1 MVKPKSVEKPAEE
14 QQQRSVSSYRGVRKR
29 KWGNAE
35 KAARAFDAAMFCLRG
50 SGAKFNFPSDPPNI
64 AGGGNMTSS
73 QIQIAAARFANSEP
87 RNERSDQPVESLTSD
102 EETASFPVI
111 SDTDTSSPLS
121 VVTIQNDTEVA
132 TESFPGIF
140 SGFGSGNFV
149 PEFSDFPSFDDFGH
163 DFFVHELPDVTF
175 QNDAELVTGSFPD
188 MFSDFGSGDFVPDF
202 SDFPSFDDFSRD
214 FFLHEL
220 PGFNFGEENLDGL
233 IIQDSFL
240 WNF

>member
-1 MVKPKSVEKPAEE
+1 MSEIRLPNSR
-14 QQQRSVSSYRGVRKR
+14 QRIWLGSYDS
-29 KWGNAE
+29 AE

-111 SDTDTSSPLS
+111 SDTDTSSPPLS
-121 VVTIQNDTEVA
+121 
-132 TESFPGIF
+132 
-140 SGFGSGNFV
+140 
-149 PEFSDFPSFDDFGH
+149 
-163 DFFVHELPDVTF
+163 DVTF

>member
-29 KWGNAE
+29 KWGKYVSEIRLPNSRQRIWLGSYDSAE

-111 SDTDTSSPLS
+111 SDTDTSSPPLS
-121 VVTIQNDTEVA
+121 
-132 TESFPGIF
+132 
-140 SGFGSGNFV
+140 
-149 PEFSDFPSFDDFGH
+149 
-163 DFFVHELPDVTF
+163 DVTF

>member
-29 KWGNAE
+29 KWGKYVSEIRLPNSRQRIWLGSYDSAE

-50 SGAKFNFPSDPPNI
+50 SGANFNFPSDRPNI
-64 AGGGNMTSS
+64 AGGRNMTPS

-111 SDTDTSSPLS
+111 SDTDTSSPPLS
-121 VVTIQNDTEVA
+121 
-132 TESFPGIF
+132 
-140 SGFGSGNFV
+140 
-149 PEFSDFPSFDDFGH
+149 
-163 DFFVHELPDVTF
+163 DVTF

>member
-1 MVKPKSVEKPAEE
+1 MVKSKSVEKPAEE
-14 QQQRSVSSYRGVRKR
+14 QQRGGVSAYRGVRKR
-29 KWGNAE
+29 KWGKYVSEIRLPNSRQRIWLGSYDSAE

-50 SGAKFNFPSDPPNI
+50 SGANFNFPSDRPNI
-64 AGGGNMTSS
+64 AGGRNMTPS

-111 SDTDTSSPLS
+111 SDTDTSSPPLS
-121 VVTIQNDTEVA
+121 
-132 TESFPGIF
+132 
-140 SGFGSGNFV
+140 
-149 PEFSDFPSFDDFGH
+149 
-163 DFFVHELPDVTF
+163 DVTF